1 MDTKLLTLSEAA
13 RACHRSHGTLR
24 RLIEAGRLIPEPR
37 EDQNKR
43 IFVSVAALNSAGLEI
58 LDEPFSAGRSSA
70 VHAETERLK
79 SEVERLKSEVEA
91 AHGEIAD
98 LQAQCEVLVSGVGR
112 AEVALE
118 GTRVAYDAL
127 RRVRVGSVPPPPWI
141 AADSRQQSTEV
152 DSGSSDAKHGSH
164 RSH

>member
-13 RACHRSHGTLR
+13 RACHKSHGTLR

-43 IFVSVAALNSAGLEI
+43 IFVSVAALNGAGLEI
-58 LDEPFSAGRSSA
+58 LDEPFSAGRSSV
-70 VHAETERLK
+70 VHAETELLK
-79 SEVERLKSEVEA
+79 IEVERLRADLEV

-127 RRVRVGSVPPPPWI
+127 RRVRVGNVPPPPWL
-141 AADSRQQSTEV
+141 ATDSRQQSTGVES
-152 DSGSSDAKHGSH
+152 DSLDAKHGGHQSL
-164 RSH
+164 